1 VALIVQKYGGTS
13 VGDPERIRN
22 VARRIVDTV
31 KAGHRVAVV
40 VSAMSGQT
48 DRLVALA
55 RELGG
60 DDPDPREYDVIV
72 STGEQVTIALLAMA
86 IQRLGQPARSFTG
99 AQMGMRTDTA
109 HKRARIESI
118 DTGVLRDALERG
130 QVAVL
135 AGFQGIDE
143 AGNITTLGRGG
154 SDTSA
159 VAVAAALRA
168 DVCEIYTDVD
178 GVYTA
183 DPRIVP
189 GARKLERISYDEMLE
204 MASLGAKVL
213 QIRSVRFAMRYAVP
227 LHVRSSFNDSTG
239 TWVVPEEQV
248 MEQLVVSGVT
258 YNRNEAK
265 IRVRGVRD
273 VPGVAARL
281 FSPLAADG
289 VVVDMIIQNL
299 SQDGATDLT
308 FTVPRDA
315 YARSLELTRKTG
327 REIGAQAVDGDPE
340 IAKVSIVGMGMRD
353 HAGVAT
359 RMFQVLADEG
369 INIQLISTSEIKV
382 SVVIEEKYTELAV
395 RALHA
400 AFVEAGAAAPAAER
414 PQRSAGCWLA
424 AALLAGRGAGAPGGG
439 RRPRCDPPS
448 EREVRGT
455 HTVRVRCDGADD
467 RAELRGT
474 ARVRFGLGL
483 DRNLADAPAL
493 EALPG
498 SGPER
503 AEATGAGRAHGADR
517 SRSDLGRVRG
527 IGPVPLRR
535 AAPRLA
541 SGAAGPAAR
550 GAGSLTRGGET
561 SPEAP

>member
-13 VGDPERIRN
+13 VGDPDRIRN
-22 VARRIVDTV
+22 VARRVVETV

-55 RELGG
+55 KDLGG
-60 DDPDPREYDVIV
+60 DDPDPREYDQIV
-72 STGEQVTIALLAMA
+72 STGEQVTIALTAMA

-109 HKRARIESI
+109 HTRARIESI
-118 DTGVLRDALERG
+118 DTAVLRDALDRG

-143 AGNITTLGRGG
+143 AGNVTTLGRGG

-189 GARKLERISYDEMLE
+189 GARKLEQVSYDEMLE

-227 LHVRSSFNDSTG
+227 IHVRSSFNDSTG

-248 MEQLVVSGVT
+248 MEELVVSGVT

-281 FSPLAADG
+281 FSPLAQDG

-299 SQDGATDLT
+299 SQDGATDMT

-315 YARSLELTRKTG
+315 YARSLELTRKTC
-327 REIGAQAVDGDPE
+327 RELGAEAVDGDPE
-340 IAKVSIVGMGMRD
+340 IAKVSIVGLGMRD

-359 RMFQVLADEG
+359 KMFQALADEG

-395 RALHA
+395 RTLHA
-400 AFVEAGAAAPAAER
+400 AFVEAGAAAPA
-414 PQRSAGCWLA
+414 
-424 AALLAGRGAGAPGGG
+424 
-439 RRPRCDPPS
+439 
-448 EREVRGT
+448 
-455 HTVRVRCDGADD
+455 
-467 RAELRGT
+467 
-474 ARVRFGLGL
+474 
-483 DRNLADAPAL
+483 
-493 EALPG
+493 
-498 SGPER
+498 PER
-503 AEATGAGRAHGADR
+503 
-517 SRSDLGRVRG
+517 
-527 IGPVPLRR
+527 
-535 AAPRLA
+535 
-541 SGAAGPAAR
+541 
-550 GAGSLTRGGET
+550 
-561 SPEAP
+561 

>member
-1 VALIVQKYGGTS
+1 MALIVQKYGGTS
-13 VGDPERIRN
+13 VGDPDRIRN
-22 VARRIVDTV
+22 VARRVVETV
-31 KAGHRVAVV
+31 KAGNRVAVV

-55 RELGG
+55 RDLGG
-60 DDPDPREYDVIV
+60 DDPDPREYDQIV
-72 STGEQVTIALLAMA
+72 STGEQVTIALTAMA

-99 AQMGMRTDTA
+99 FQMGMRTDTA
-109 HKRARIESI
+109 HTRARIERI
-118 DTGVLRDALERG
+118 DTGVLRDALDRG

-143 AGNITTLGRGG
+143 AGNVTTLGRGG

-189 GARKLERISYDEMLE
+189 AARKLERVSYDEMLE

-248 MEQLVVSGVT
+248 MEELVVSGVT

-281 FSPLAADG
+281 FSPLAQDG

-299 SQDGATDLT
+299 SQDGATDMT

-315 YARSLELTRKTG
+315 YARSLELTQKIG
-327 REIGAQAVDGDPE
+327 RELNAQAVDGDPE
-340 IAKVSIVGMGMRD
+340 IAKVSIVGLGMRD

-359 RMFQVLADEG
+359 RMFQSLADEG

-400 AFVEAGAAAPAAER
+400 AFVEAGASAPA
-414 PQRSAGCWLA
+414 
-424 AALLAGRGAGAPGGG
+424 
-439 RRPRCDPPS
+439 
-448 EREVRGT
+448 
-455 HTVRVRCDGADD
+455 
-467 RAELRGT
+467 
-474 ARVRFGLGL
+474 
-483 DRNLADAPAL
+483 
-493 EALPG
+493 
-498 SGPER
+498 PER
-503 AEATGAGRAHGADR
+503 
-517 SRSDLGRVRG
+517 
-527 IGPVPLRR
+527 
-535 AAPRLA
+535 
-541 SGAAGPAAR
+541 
-550 GAGSLTRGGET
+550 
-561 SPEAP
+561 